1 MFTHRTLR
9 ASLSGVA
16 CAYALSFSG
25 VGEAVAA
32 TDLETASGEE
42 LYRVACAACHGV
54 DGAGAPAHRVAFEEP
69 LPDFTDCGFATREP
83 DADWLAVAHQGGPAR
98 AFARMM
104 PAFGEALSEEQLL
117 RALAHVRT
125 FCSDRRWPRGELN
138 LPLALFTEKAF
149 PEDEVVWRTAVAAEG
164 AGEVANRF
172 VFEKRLGA
180 RHQLEVIVPTA
191 WREGP
196 ESSPAEGPGGPRRS
210 GGWTG
215 GVGDVAVGAKRVLFH
230 SLERGAIASLA
241 GEVVLPTGDEE
252 DGFGKGATIFEPF
265 VTYGQILPADAFL
278 QLQGGLELPLD
289 SERDSDLAEEAFWRL
304 ALGRTWSRGRW
315 GRAVSP
321 MVELLGARELASG
334 EDVLWDAVPQV
345 QVSLSTR
352 QHVLANVGLRLPL
365 NRTADRDAQ
374 VVVYLLWD
382 WFDGGLFD
390 GW

>member
-1 MFTHRTLR
+1 MVTHRTLR
-9 ASLSGVA
+9 ASLAGIVCA
-16 CAYALSFSG
+16 CALSSPRADG
-25 VGEAVAA
+25 APSPL
-32 TDLETASGEE
+32 DLETASGPE
-42 LYRVACAACHGV
+42 LYRAACAACHGA
-54 DGAGAPAHRVAFEEP
+54 DGTGAPAHQVGFDEP
-69 LPDFTDCGFATREP
+69 LPDFSDCGFATREP
-83 DADWLAVAHQGGPAR
+83 DADWLAVAHWGGPTR
-98 AFARMM
+98 AFSRMM
-104 PAFGEALSEEQLL
+104 PAFREALSEEQLL
-117 RALAHVRT
+117 RALSHVRT

-138 LPLALFTEKAF
+138 LPLALFTEKAY
-149 PEDEVVWRTAVAAEG
+149 PEDEVVWRTGVAAQG
-164 AGEVANRF
+164 RGEVTNRL
-172 VFEKRLGA
+172 VYEKRLGA

-196 ESSPAEGPGGPRRS
+196 ESSPADGPAGPRRS

-215 GVGDVAVGAKRVLFH
+215 GVGDIAVGAKRVLFH
-230 SLERGAIASLA
+230 SLERGAIASIA
-241 GEVVLPTGDEE
+241 GEVVLPTGDED
-252 DGFGKGATIFEPF
+252 DGLGNGTTILEPF
-265 VTYGQILPADAFL
+265 VAFGQILPADVFV

-289 SERDSDLAEEAFWRL
+289 SDLTEAAFWRL
-304 ALGRTWSRGRW
+304 AVGRTWSRGRW

-321 MVELLGARELASG
+321 MLELLGARELASG

-352 QHVLANVGLRLPL
+352 QHVLGNVGLRLPL